1 MRYIFIRAE
10 KAHYPVAL
18 LCRVLRVARG
28 GFYAWLSR
36 GESARERRDR
46 ELLPLIREA
55 FKTSRQTYGSP
66 RVFEDL
72 RDRKV
77 PCSRR
82 TIERLMREAGI
93 TPPRKRKFKKTT
105 DSDHPYVT
113 ATNLLDRDFSSP
125 APNRVWSTDITYVW
139 TSEGWL
145 YLAVVMD
152 LFSRRIVGWSMRKT
166 LARQLVLSALHMALH
181 DRNPGSGLLHHSD
194 RGSQYAS
201 DDYQKE
207 LKKRGIV
214 CSMSRKGDCWDN
226 AVTESFFATLKKEL
240 VYRQQFLTR
249 AQAIQAIFE
258 YVEVFYNRKR
268 KHSHLGYRSP
278 VEFERAVE
286 TAARCEEA
294 SIPGVSRVRRGG
306 DRRLSSILERRSGS
320 AEPRACQIEWASS

>member
-10 KAHYPVAL
+10 KALYPVAL
-18 LCRVLRVARG
+18 LCRVLQVARS

-36 GESARERRDR
+36 DESARERRDR
-46 ELLPLIREA
+46 ELLPLIREV

-72 RDRKV
+72 RVRKV

-105 DSDHPYVT
+105 DSSHPYAT
-113 ATNLLDRDFSSP
+113 AANLVDRDFSSP
-125 APNRVWSTDITYVW
+125 APNRLWATDITYVW

-166 LARQLVLSALHMALH
+166 LARQLVLSALHMALYG
-181 DRNPGSGLLHHSD
+181 RNPRSGLVHHSD

-201 DDYQKE
+201 DDYQEE
-207 LKKRGIV
+207 LKKRGIA

-226 AVTESFFATLKKEL
+226 AVIESFFATLKKEL
-240 VYRQQFLTR
+240 VYREQFLSR
-249 AQAIQAIFE
+249 AQATQAIFE
-258 YVEVFYNRKR
+258 YIEVFYNRLR
-268 KHSHLGYRSP
+268 RHSYLGYVSP
-278 VEFERAVE
+278 VEFERVRE
-286 TAARCEEA
+286 TAA
-294 SIPGVSRVRRGG
+294 
-306 DRRLSSILERRSGS
+306 
-320 AEPRACQIEWASS
+320 